1 MKFQGNE
8 ESDERVLREFWHG
21 KDLYP
26 DIKDTRL
33 KFIELTGKMYDEQVV
48 DPQTGKFVSDRPWF
62 IQFIQPQHQYC
73 QMMKDSLQHLA
84 HHFNGSIQFAWVN
97 INKEELLQLSFDAY
111 IAPRSNY
118 IHSNGISYAF
128 DPIITGK
135 PQTIKWLSTE

>member
-48 DPQTGKFVSDRPWF
+48 DPQTGKFISDRPWF

-73 QMMKDSLQHLA
+73 QMMKDSL
-84 HHFNGSIQFAWVN
+84 
-97 INKEELLQLSFDAY
+97 
-111 IAPRSNY
+111 
-118 IHSNGISYAF
+118 
-128 DPIITGK
+128 
-135 PQTIKWLSTE
+135 